1 MTPPLVHALGGQRIE
16 FDSPAGRLSY
26 YAEGSGP
33 PLLLVHSV
41 NAAASAAEVR
51 PLHNHFRH
59 TRTVFSVDLPGYGFS
74 ERSDRPYT
82 PALMTQ
88 ALHAMTAVIRQR
100 CGDQPVDALALSLSS
115 EFLARAAME
124 QAQHFRSLALV
135 SPTGFNGTQ
144 DNRRGPP
151 GSTLY
156 LPWLMKVL
164 RGPGWGGA
172 LFRGLTRPGVIRFF
186 LHKTWG
192 SRDIDEALWRYDVL
206 TARQPGAEF
215 APLYFLSAALFSR
228 DIHNVYD
235 SLQLPVWMCHGVR
248 GDFTDY
254 RRKSTL
260 QGRSN
265 WQVSVFQTGALPH
278 FEIPELFC
286 STYEAFLASA
296 GNTKP

>member
-1 MTPPLVHALGGQRIE
+1 MVPPLVHALSGDRIE
-16 FDSPAGRLSY
+16 IDSPAGRLSY
-26 YAEGSGP
+26 YTQGNGP

-51 PLHNHFRH
+51 PLHDHFRKTH
-59 TRTVFSVDLPGYGFS
+59 TVFSVDLPGYGFS

-88 ALHAMTAVIRQR
+88 ALHAMTAAIRQR
-100 CGDQPVDALALSLSS
+100 CGNQPVDALALSLSC

-124 QAQHFRSLALV
+124 EPQHFRSAALV
-135 SPTGFNGTQ
+135 SPTGFNGTR
-144 DNRRGPP
+144 DNRRKPP

-156 LPWLMKVL
+156 LPWLMTAL

-172 LFRGLTRPGVIRFF
+172 LFRALTRPGVIRFF
-186 LHKTWG
+186 LRKTWG
-192 SRDIDEALWRYDVL
+192 SSEIDEALWRYDVL

-215 APLYFLSAALFSR
+215 APLHFLSAALFSA

-235 SLQLPVWMCHGVR
+235 SLQLPVWMSHGVR

-254 RRKSTL
+254 RRKSAM
-260 QGRSN
+260 QGRPN
-265 WQVSVFQTGALPH
+265 WHVNVFQTGALPH
-278 FEIPELFC
+278 FEIPDLFC
-286 STYEAFLASA
+286 SAYQSFLDSIAD
-296 GNTKP
+296 KHQ